1 MAIDPDWPEP
11 SGFADEDLL
20 SLIRRQGEH
29 YGYRRFMSFQDGS
42 SMSFLELR
50 DRVAG
55 MRARLQDMG
64 VRPGDRVA
72 LMLKNSLFYPVAW
85 LGIVTGG
92 ATAVPINSR
101 LKGHDAGYILGH
113 SGSRVVV
120 TDNETHD
127 VVLDAI
133 KRSKTHSELMKVR
146 TGDPMPEIVGEDVGA
161 PPPAGELAN
170 IQYTSGTTGF
180 PKGCMLTHAYWQ
192 WMGAVSKRAMELDE
206 RDTILTSQPHSYIDP
221 QWQVIA
227 ALRGS
232 VHLVLLNG
240 FHPSTFMRSI
250 VEWRVTVFYC
260 LGVMPALLLRQ
271 PEKLSERDHSLR
283 RVYCSAIPVRLH
295 AEIEERWGVPWLE
308 AFGMTESGLNT
319 IVGQSEHAGLV
330 GTGCIGRALPHNEA
344 AVLGPAG
351 DELPAGAPGEL
362 ALRGDGFMNGYYKD
376 PEPSEAFF
384 AGGWA
389 HTGDVVEMDED
400 KRIYYRGRS
409 KEMIRR
415 AGENISP
422 AEIETVLGSHP
433 DVIEC
438 AVTPVPDAVVEEE
451 IKAWVV
457 VRPDSSVT
465 AADLHGFL
473 GARLARFKVPRYY
486 EFREELPHTSS
497 ERVVKHQLGEPLN
510 DATIDIPRAQ

>member
-11 SGFADEDLL
+11 PGFADEDLL
-20 SLIRRQGEH
+20 SLIRRQGEL
-29 YGYRRFMSFQDGS
+29 YGDRRFMSFQDGS

-55 MRARLQDMG
+55 ARARLQDLG
-64 VRPGDRVA
+64 VGPGVRVA

-120 TDNETHD
+120 TDDDTHD

-133 KRSKTHSELMKVR
+133 RRSETHSELMKVR

-161 PPPAGELAN
+161 PPSAGELAN

-192 WMGAVSKRAMELDE
+192 WMGAVSRRAMGLDE

-227 ALRGS
+227 ALRGG

-260 LGVMPALLLRQ
+260 LGVMPSLLLRQ
-271 PEKLSERDHSLR
+271 PEQPWERGHSLR
-283 RVYCSAIPVRLH
+283 RVYCSAIPLGLH

-319 IVGQSEHAGLV
+319 IVDQYEHAGSV

-351 DELPAGAPGEL
+351 DELPAGAPGEF
-362 ALRGDGFMNGYYKD
+362 ALRGQGFMNGYYKN
-376 PEPSEAFF
+376 PEASEAFF
-384 AGGWA
+384 EGGWA
-389 HTGDVVEMDED
+389 HTGDVVEMDEER
-400 KRIYYRGRS
+400 RIYYRGRF
-409 KEMIRR
+409 KEIVRR

-422 AEIETVLGSHP
+422 VEIETALGSHP

-438 AVTPVPDAVVEEE
+438 AIIAVPDAVVEEE
-451 IKAWVV
+451 IKAYVV
-457 VRPDSSVT
+457 VRPESSVT
-465 AADLHGFL
+465 ARDLHGFL

-486 EFREELPHTSS
+486 EFREELPYTPS
-497 ERVVKHQLGEPLN
+497 ERVAKHQLGEPLN
-510 DATIDIPRAQ
+510 DATIDIPRAR